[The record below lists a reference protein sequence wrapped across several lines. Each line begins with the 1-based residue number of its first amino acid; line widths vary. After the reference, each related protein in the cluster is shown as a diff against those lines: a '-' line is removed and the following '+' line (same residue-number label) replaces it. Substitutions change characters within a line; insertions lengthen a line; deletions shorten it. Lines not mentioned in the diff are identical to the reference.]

1 MQSKVLTFN
10 ITGEQARKLFAAA
23 QSCGAE
29 VSAISQA
36 DFEQPLGA
44 LLGALPRKNA
54 VCLTPFGEKMLIMC
68 GFSRAQMEQFLDIL
82 KKEQVTIPYKAML
95 TPTNLTW
102 QCDAL
107 VRELVKEHA
116 QIQQMRGQS

>member
-1 MQSKVLTFN
+1 
-10 ITGEQARKLFAAA
+10 
-23 QSCGAE
+23 
-29 VSAISQA
+29 
-36 DFEQPLGA
+36 
-44 LLGALPRKNA
+44 
-54 VCLTPFGEKMLIMC
+54 
-68 GFSRAQMEQFLDIL
+68 MEQFLDIL